1 MHQDTDGGSMRMI
14 FGYIRNVFRE
24 SKLDEQVVVRKF
36 RTTTRYGAIPNKTQ
50 PDSNVHIESIFTI
63 GELVEA
69 TAMKKFGIPE
79 FQKEAHNC
87 RNLGVLISD
96 GDRGD
101 FLPKEII
108 E

>member
-1 MHQDTDGGSMRMI
+1 MTRKIQ
-14 FGYIRNVFRE
+14 
-24 SKLDEQVVVRKF
+24 LDRD
-36 RTTTRYGAIPNKTQ
+36 I
-50 PDSNVHIESIFTI
+50 HIEAISTVAASVKTI
-63 GELVEA
+63 
-69 TAMKKFGIPE
+69 TPKKFGIPE

-87 RNLGVLISD
+87 RNLSVLISD